1 MKIEDKWFIVGIIV
15 GIGLGMSIGGMIA
28 RLV

>member
-15 GIGLGMSIGGMIA
+15 GFGLGMSIGGMIA
-28 RLV
+28 RLA